1 MKTFA
6 IPFAALSLAA
16 LALLTGCAGNSVDFS
31 IDNPTD
37 APLTLQID
45 GTAYEI
51 PAHQAKNLT
60 LKAGGHSLDAPAT
73 GALKFNVYA
82 GRQGALI
89 NPTLSDYVI
98 VSEAYITD
106 ASKAKNFN
114 PAGGGPFELDGVRF
128 DGPFERANA
137 LFIEKDWRFGV
148 KEPFPDSLTGYDP
161 GNGGNIF
168 RKIFTAPDFVAYF
181 EKQTGQPGF
190 FEKNRQHAAPTPR
203 KLTPPAALPE
213 FTDPTLQN
221 ASLKLRDVY
230 QRYQHAADPSE
241 QKQLQSEYQKLTMD
255 FVTVFASRSSS
266 LPTAENEKYNDFVRR
281 TGAIMGQSALVAF

>member
-1 MKTFA
+1 MKKR
-6 IPFAALSLAA
+6 ALSLTA
-16 LALLTGCAGNSVDFS
+16 LVLLAGCAGGNVDFS

-37 APLTLQID
+37 APLKVQID

-51 PAHQAKNLT
+51 PAHESRDVT

-73 GALKFNVYA
+73 GSVKFNVYA
-82 GRQGALI
+82 GRKGALV

-106 ASKAKNFN
+106 PSKAKNFM
-114 PAGGGPFELDGVRF
+114 PAGSGPFELDGVDF
-128 DGPFERANA
+128 NGPFELANG

-148 KEPFPDSLTGYDP
+148 KEPFPESLTGYDA

-181 EKQTGQPGF
+181 EKQTQQPGV
-190 FEKNRQHAAPTPR
+190 FEKNHSHAAPAPR
-203 KLTPPAALPE
+203 KLAPPAPLPE
-213 FTDPTLQN
+213 FTDPALQN
-221 ASLKLRDVY
+221 ASLKLRDWY

-241 QKQLQSEYQKLTMD
+241 QKQLQDEYNKLTMD
-255 FVTVFASRSSS
+255 FVTAFASRGAS
-266 LPTAENEKYNDFVRR
+266 LPAGENARYNDFIRR
-281 TGAIMGQSALVAF
+281 TGAIMGRSALVVF